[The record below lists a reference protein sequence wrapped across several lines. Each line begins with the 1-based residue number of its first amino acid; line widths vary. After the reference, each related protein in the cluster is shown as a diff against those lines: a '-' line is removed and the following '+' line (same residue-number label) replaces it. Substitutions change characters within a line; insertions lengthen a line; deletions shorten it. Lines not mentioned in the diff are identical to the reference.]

1 MGVAKAGIHRAGDAA
16 GTQQLHQGQKE
27 SGLPLLFPEL
37 EAMIAHGGGGNPLL
51 RSDFL
56 IRAALREHA
65 EQLQLNLGQPQQTGV
80 PVEQILQHGAM
91 GLPEMEGC
99 HGLGIIE
106 AAPAGKDLPLG
117 EGDSAEEAAVLS
129 IAGRY
134 PVPTPAGRTTIIIP
148 VLP

>member
-1 MGVAKAGIHRAGDAA
+1 
-16 GTQQLHQGQKE
+16 
-27 SGLPLLFPEL
+27 
-37 EAMIAHGGGGNPLL
+37 MIAHGGGGNPLL

-117 EGDSAEEAAVLS
+117 EGGSAEEAAVLS
-129 IAGRY
+129 IPQGDTPYQLLLGGR
-134 PVPTPAGRTTIIIP
+134 P
-148 VLP
+148 